1 MAQKI
6 DKFTKYRAL
15 ICAMAV
21 NFMIGSYYMYS
32 NMYIYV
38 SHYLRNQ
45 PGNDMDKEGK
55 KAQLIMPIWLM
66 VQSCVSVLSVK
77 IGEKI
82 GFKTLNYIAFV
93 WFTLNNLA
101 MIYVK
106 DYYVYVAVYG
116 VSNGIACGLGYL
128 PGLYTAWTYFPEKKS
143 VATGLILFCAGMS
156 ASISSPIVT
165 RIVNPNNVDPSEK
178 EVYERVPYLFQ
189 CLTIAYG
196 SITLL
201 ACTFQPAPFQSS
213 NAIEKREI
221 RRKMSTAQTPTEKH
235 NLKGKLRGLSLGGA
249 GSMSPGFNQMTEKD
263 VERVTKELF
272 LRDMGTRTGEDA
284 ILMNQLDADE
294 LEDLVKVHH
303 TEDRRSKLRN
313 SEIAPLDE
321 TFKVKDEA
329 EVVRE
334 SADQIY
340 QLSKEIQ
347 EQFCPSFYYGF
358 FSSTFL
364 MLAIMAFCCAIYNY
378 FLLTAWKALFKD
390 YLHFQDSALANLLII
405 GACSNS
411 SFRIIVGILLLKFSF
426 KTFYYIAISVIV
438 VSAFSFDMLVIKG
451 GDKVIGLVFLFL
463 AFAGL
468 GTMVTIFPTIC
479 VKIFGSEVGPKLYP
493 CIYVCFSTASFAA
506 YLVYRML
513 DDPVQMFYTFGG
525 FAVLGLFVAMFFDQ
539 NPSWQKAIIAHA
551 KDQEQLQLQQQQ
563 QEEKQPAKVET
574 N

>member
-1 MAQKI
+1 
-6 DKFTKYRAL
+6 
-15 ICAMAV
+15 
-21 NFMIGSYYMYS
+21 
-32 NMYIYV
+32 
-38 SHYLRNQ
+38 
-45 PGNDMDKEGK
+45 
-55 KAQLIMPIWLM
+55 
-66 VQSCVSVLSVK
+66 
-77 IGEKI
+77 
-82 GFKTLNYIAFV
+82 
-93 WFTLNNLA
+93 
-101 MIYVK
+101 
-106 DYYVYVAVYG
+106 
-116 VSNGIACGLGYL
+116 
-128 PGLYTAWTYFPEKKS
+128 
-143 VATGLILFCAGMS
+143 MS

-201 ACTFQPAPFQSS
+201 ACTFQPPPFQSTTVM
-213 NAIEKREI
+213 EKKEI
-221 RRKMSTAQTPTEKH
+221 KRKMSTAQTPTEKQ
-235 NLKGKLRGLSLGGA
+235 NLHGKLRRLTLGGA
-249 GSMSPGFNQMTEKD
+249 ASMSPHFNQMTEKD

-284 ILMNQLDADE
+284 ILMNQLNADN
-294 LEDLVKVHH
+294 LEDLVNVHQA
-303 TEDRRSKLRN
+303 EDRRSRLRK

-329 EVVRE
+329 ELARE
-334 SADQIY
+334 SADQLY

-358 FSSTFL
+358 FSKSFL
-364 MLAIMAFCCAIYNY
+364 MLATMAFCCAIYNY

-411 SFRIIVGILLLKFSF
+411 SFRIFVGILLLKFSF
-426 KTFYYIAISVIV
+426 KTFYYIAISIIII
-438 VSAFSFDMLVIKG
+438 SAFSFDMLVIKSEN
-451 GDKVIGLVFLFL
+451 KIIGLGFLFL

-468 GTMVTIFPTIC
+468 GTMVTIFPTVC

-513 DDPVQMFYTFGG
+513 SDPVQMFYTFGC
-525 FAVLGLFVAMFFDQ
+525 FAVFGLFVAMFFDQ
-539 NPSWQKAIIAHA
+539 NPSWQKAILAHA
-551 KDQEQLQLQQQQ
+551 KDQEEL
-563 QEEKQPAKVET
+563 ENRAKPES

>member
-1 MAQKI
+1 
-6 DKFTKYRAL
+6 
-15 ICAMAV
+15 MAV

-38 SHYLRNQ
+38 SHYLKNQ
-45 PGNDMDKEGK
+45 PGNEMDGDGK

-82 GFKTLNYIAFV
+82 GFKTLNFIAFV
-93 WFTLNNLA
+93 WFTLNNFA

-128 PGLYTAWTYFPEKKS
+128 PGLYTAWTYFPQRKS

-156 ASISSPIVT
+156 ASISSPLVT
-165 RIVNPNNVDPSEK
+165 RIVNPNNVDPSSK
-178 EVYERVPYLFQ
+178 EVYDRVPYLFQ

-196 SITLL
+196 TITLL
-201 ACTFQPAPFQSS
+201 ACTFQPAPYQSAS
-213 NAIEKREI
+213 VKEKREI
-221 RRKMSTAQTPTEKH
+221 KRKMSTAQTPTEKK
-235 NLKGKLRGLSLGGA
+235 NLQGRLRGLTLGGA
-249 GSMSPGFNQMTEKD
+249 ASMSPHFNQMTEKD

-272 LRDMGTRTGEDA
+272 LRDMGTRMGEDA
-284 ILMNQLDADE
+284 LLMNQLDMDE
-294 LEDLVKVHH
+294 IEDLVHVHH
-303 TEDRRSKLRN
+303 TEDRKTRLRN

-321 TFKVKDEA
+321 TFKVKDEV
-329 EVVRE
+329 EVARE
-334 SADQIY
+334 SADHLY
-340 QLSKEIQ
+340 QLSKELQ
-347 EQFCPSFYYGF
+347 EHFCPSFYYGF
-358 FSSTFL
+358 FSTSFL
-364 MLAIMAFCCAIYNY
+364 MLATMAFCCAIYNY

-411 SFRIIVGILLLKFSF
+411 SFRVIVGILLLKFSF
-426 KTFYYIAISVIV
+426 KTFYYIAISVII
-438 VSAFSFDMLVIKG
+438 VSAFTFDILVIKG
-451 GDKVIGLVFLFL
+451 ENQLIGVGFLFV

-468 GTMVTIFPTIC
+468 GTMVTIFPTVC

-513 DDPVQMFYTFGG
+513 SDPVQMFYTFGG
-525 FAVLGLFVAMFFDQ
+525 FAVLGLFTAMFFDQ
-539 NPSWQKAIIAHA
+539 NPSWQKAILAHA
-551 KDQEQLQLQQQQ
+551 KDQENR
-563 QEEKQPAKVET
+563 EKQAPILAS

>member
-1 MAQKI
+1 MAHKI
-6 DKFTKYRAL
+6 DTFTKYRAL

-38 SHYLRNQ
+38 SHYLKNQ
-45 PGNDMDKEGK
+45 PGNDMDHEGK

-66 VQSCVSVLSVK
+66 VQSVVSVLSVK

-128 PGLYTAWTYFPEKKS
+128 PGLYTAWTYFPDKKS

-189 CLTIAYG
+189 CLTIVYG

-201 ACTFQPAPFQSS
+201 ACTFQPAPFQST
-213 NAIEKREI
+213 NVIEKRELK
-221 RRKMSTAQTPTEKH
+221 RKMSTAQTPTEKQDLQGK
-235 NLKGKLRGLSLGGA
+235 LKGLTFRGA
-249 GSMSPGFNQMTEKD
+249 ASMSPYFNQMTEKD

-284 ILMNQLDADE
+284 ILMNQLTPDE
-294 LEDLVKVHH
+294 LEDLVNVHQA
-303 TEDRRSKLRN
+303 EDPKARLRK

-329 EVVRE
+329 EVARE
-334 SADQIY
+334 SVDHLY

-347 EQFCPSFYYGF
+347 EQCCPSFYYGF
-358 FSSTFL
+358 FSSSFL
-364 MLAIMAFCCAIYNY
+364 MLAVMAFCCAIYNY

-411 SFRIIVGILLLKFSF
+411 SFRIMVGVLLLRISF
-426 KTFYYIAISVIV
+426 KTFYYIAISVII
-438 VSAFSFDMLVIKG
+438 VSAFTFDLLVIKG
-451 GDKVIGLVFLFL
+451 ENKIIGLGFLFL

-513 DDPVQMFYTFGG
+513 SDPVQMFYTFGG
-525 FAVLGLFVAMFFDQ
+525 FAVFGLFTAMFFDQ
-539 NPSWQKAIIAHA
+539 NPSWQKAILAHA
-551 KDQEQLQLQQQQ
+551 NDQELLKQQ
-563 QEEKQPAKVET
+563 AKISSQ
-574 N
+574 

>member
-116 VSNGIACGLGYL
+116 VSNGIAIGCGYL
-128 PGLYTAWTYFPEKKS
+128 PAMYTAWTYFPDRKS
-143 VATGLILFCAGMS
+143 VATGVILFCAGMS

-213 NAIEKREI
+213 NAIEKKELK
-221 RRKMSTAQTPTEKH
+221 RKLTLAKTSEDRQ
-235 NLKGKLRGLSLGGA
+235 NIQGRIRGLSIA
-249 GSMSPGFNQMTEKD
+249 GQGLAHHLTEKD

-272 LRDMGTRTGEDA
+272 LRDIGPKTGMEA
-284 ILMNQLDADE
+284 LVMNQLDPEA
-294 LEDLVKVHH
+294 LEDLVTVQTTDGRK
-303 TEDRRSKLRN
+303 
-313 SEIAPLDE
+313 
-321 TFKVKDEA
+321 TFKVKTEILNLDHLEA
-329 EVVRE
+329 
-334 SADQIY
+334 SLADDLQDGARMTGEQIY
-340 QLSKEIQ
+340 EFSKEL
-347 EQFCPSFYYGF
+347 ELTECPSFGAGF
-358 FSSTFL
+358 FSVSFL
-364 MLAIMAFCCAIYNY
+364 MMALMAFCTAIFNY
-378 FLLTAWKALFKD
+378 FFLVAWKGIFKTN
-390 YLHFQDSALANLLII
+390 LSFSDSGLANLLII
-405 GACSNS
+405 GAAANS
-411 SFRIIVGILLLKFSF
+411 SFRILVGILMMKLSFKQLYVTMVLTIMFLSFTCDSLVLKPQNQVLGMVYLFFSF
-426 KTFYYIAISVIV
+426 
-438 VSAFSFDMLVIKG
+438 G
-451 GDKVIGLVFLFL
+451 C
-463 AFAGL
+463 L
-468 GTMVTIFPTIC
+468 GTMITIFPTTCIQ
-479 VKIFGSEVGPKLYP
+479 VFGSQVGPKLYP
-493 CIYVCFSTASFAA
+493 CIFVCFSLASLGA
-506 YLVYRML
+506 YTILRIFS
-513 DDPVQMFYTFGG
+513 DPVVMFYMLGGIATFG
-525 FAVLGLFVAMFFDQ
+525 FLLSIFFNPHPTWKKAVEASD
-539 NPSWQKAIIAHA
+539 
-551 KDQEQLQLQQQQ
+551 
-563 QEEKQPAKVET
+563 
-574 N
+574 